1 MRGIRQDFTHQ
12 NYGGPEAIFCNEVNA
27 RFHIYSYYNLC
38 GLHGSD
44 IAMEL
49 EQFSQCMTSIGQ
61 FYFDYRKLGG
71 VNPNEPEFRALQILL
86 HAERPSLAVADLIQQ
101 LSEVPRLANSEPVIQ
116 AQNLYETVQSL
127 KNGDHAMSYVS
138 TFFSLVKS
146 PKTSYLLGCLAAR
159 YIPDVRRSA
168 LKMIA
173 ENYMK
178 TSEKT
183 SLQFIKDFL
192 CYESIDEVKEDV
204 YYYGLEISES
214 NGGFAF
220 VVTGKRM
227 FSECSVRVGL

>member
-27 RFHIYSYYNLC
+27 RFHIYSYYNL
-38 GLHGSD
+38 GGSD

-61 FYFDYRKLGG
+61 FYFDYRKSGG

-101 LSEVPRLANSEPVIQ
+101 LSETPRLANSEPVIQ
-116 AQNLYETVQSL
+116 AQSLYETVQSL
-127 KNGDHAMSYVS
+127 KNGNHPMSYVS

-168 LKMIA
+168 LRMIA

-192 CYESIDEVKEDV
+192 CYESIDEVREDV
-204 YYYGLEISES
+204 YYYGLEISGG
-214 NGGFAF
+214 NDGFAF
-220 VVTGKRM
+220 VIAGKRM
-227 FSECSVRVGL
+227 FSECSDQVSF